1 MGIFFYIYLIDNTDE
16 GYRIAEQIVGKN
28 GGKIVIIEDES
39 NLLNLVA
46 SGNNQT
52 HKKPRFSIVYP
63 EKISFDKWHW
73 VFFWM
78 YNQEFSE
85 YMKSKINRLLQ
96 EFNDL
101 DYEKLSVNVPCLVP
115 LGSPV
120 KIEINS
126 KNLEITP
133 KKIEFEWSEDLH
145 EFHFRIKTKQSI
157 EKNENL
163 ILLDDADFNIG
174 IFVNNLPVQNVS
186 VLVTISEDSSTLGSI
201 TDFNWVEKIFASY
214 SELDNDIV
222 EDFKEK
228 YKVLG
233 ISMFTGAIQFRN
245 PIVRGQELPALF
257 DIIESSDMFQLFW
270 SSSAQQCADVKREW
284 EKAIELIREKKKRK
298 SFFKAVYWEEPLPPL
313 PLEIASMEFHKLQ
326 NFKFESKIRED
337 LMKAIESQSSKP
349 ITINNNNTNTAIAE
363 TKSIEDTFNIDQS
376 NTINPN
382 TFIAKD
388 HAKQQVNISDSPQV
402 LFSQSDSLQKSPVLF
417 DQQATQELFE
427 KLRQFIRYN
436 PKLDDQGQKEALQKV
451 KMLIDL
457 SKEEKEADTQNKV
470 INIVSILREIIS
482 EGSSF
487 EAGLKLLAKIVEL
500 FEKN

>member
-1 MGIFFYIYLIDNTDE
+1 
-16 GYRIAEQIVGKN
+16 
-28 GGKIVIIEDES
+28 
-39 NLLNLVA
+39 
-46 SGNNQT
+46 
-52 HKKPRFSIVYP
+52 
-63 EKISFDKWHW
+63 
-73 VFFWM
+73 
-78 YNQEFSE
+78 
-85 YMKSKINRLLQ
+85 
-96 EFNDL
+96 
-101 DYEKLSVNVPCLVP
+101 
-115 LGSPV
+115 
-120 KIEINS
+120 
-126 KNLEITP
+126 
-133 KKIEFEWSEDLH
+133 
-145 EFHFRIKTKQSI
+145 
-157 EKNENL
+157 
-163 ILLDDADFNIG
+163 
-174 IFVNNLPVQNVS
+174 

-376 NTINPN
+376 
-382 TFIAKD
+382 K
-388 HAKQQVNISDSPQV
+388 
-402 LFSQSDSLQKSPVLF
+402 LF
-417 DQQATQELFE
+417 
-427 KLRQFIRYN
+427 
-436 PKLDDQGQKEALQKV
+436 
-451 KMLIDL
+451 
-457 SKEEKEADTQNKV
+457 V
-470 INIVSILREIIS
+470 I
-482 EGSSF
+482 
-487 EAGLKLLAKIVEL
+487 
-500 FEKN
+500 

>member
-1 MGIFFYIYLIDNTDE
+1 
-16 GYRIAEQIVGKN
+16 
-28 GGKIVIIEDES
+28 
-39 NLLNLVA
+39 
-46 SGNNQT
+46 
-52 HKKPRFSIVYP
+52 
-63 EKISFDKWHW
+63 
-73 VFFWM
+73 
-78 YNQEFSE
+78 
-85 YMKSKINRLLQ
+85 
-96 EFNDL
+96 
-101 DYEKLSVNVPCLVP
+101 
-115 LGSPV
+115 
-120 KIEINS
+120 
-126 KNLEITP
+126 
-133 KKIEFEWSEDLH
+133 
-145 EFHFRIKTKQSI
+145 
-157 EKNENL
+157 
-163 ILLDDADFNIG
+163 
-174 IFVNNLPVQNVS
+174 
-186 VLVTISEDSSTLGSI
+186 
-201 TDFNWVEKIFASY
+201 
-214 SELDNDIV
+214 V

-417 DQQATQELFE
+417 DQQAIQELFE